1 MIVDKSGSRDAS
13 LEENMLYPRRQFD
26 KRGGLDLARTDEA
39 FALLYQYG
47 KDLFSLRT
55 WPTEVLPVCKVESTL
70 CAAKF
75 GPGANMLSRSW
86 QHSSFVPAW
95 RWAQEIT

>member
-1 MIVDKSGSRDAS
+1 MYLVQLNCWSQSGLIVDKSGSRDAS
-13 LEENMLYPRRQFD
+13 LEENML
-26 KRGGLDLARTDEA
+26 DEA